1 MERGSVWESDFQGQ
15 ETPCH
20 LGALY
25 TREKGQTPFRAHL
38 LALTP
43 PFLLLPGTLPS
54 SASSVCLSSNVLWEL
69 CSCILPVPCELCVPV
84 FCLFPVSC
92 VSVFCLFPAI
102 SVSVFCLFSVSCV
115 SIFCLFPVSSVFL
128 SSACSL

>member
-1 MERGSVWESDFQGQ
+1 MCAPQICGSDSRDTEAQGCGGLFSRLVRVGVEGGSVWESDFQGQ

-20 LGALY
+20 LGAPY
-25 TREKGQTPFRAHL
+25 THKKGQTPFSAHL

-54 SASSVCLSSNVLWEL
+54 SASSVCLSSNGLWEL
-69 CSCILPVPCELCVPV
+69 CSYLLPVPCELCVPV
-84 FCLFPVSC
+84 FCLFPVS
-92 VSVFCLFPAI
+92 
-102 SVSVFCLFSVSCV
+102 
-115 SIFCLFPVSSVFL
+115 SVFL